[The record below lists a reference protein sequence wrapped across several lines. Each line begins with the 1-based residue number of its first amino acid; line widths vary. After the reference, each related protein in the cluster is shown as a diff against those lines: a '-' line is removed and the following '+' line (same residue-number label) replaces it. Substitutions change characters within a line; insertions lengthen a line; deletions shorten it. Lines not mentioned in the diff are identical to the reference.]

1 MGKNFVYC
9 FAFRHYVLVKTR
21 HDVGAAIE
29 GGWSLILFDVCNSVT
44 AKPTH
49 RVLIDYSGFCVH
61 IGLVGVGNEKRF
73 KITYEIKFQRVFFIV
88 VFEF

>member
-1 MGKNFVYC
+1 M
-9 FAFRHYVLVKTR
+9 LVKTR

-29 GGWSLILFDVCNSVT
+29 CGWSLILFNVCHSVT

-49 RVLIDYSGFCVH
+49 RVLIDYSGFCVR
-61 IGLVGVGNEKRF
+61 IGLVGVGNEKGF
-73 KITYEIKFQRVFFIV
+73 KIANEIKFQRMFLIV